1 MEIDYRDLK
10 EHKIMILHGDMDYFS
25 VSELKNALFKLIH
38 EKTKSIILDL
48 SNVEYIDSSG
58 IGLLVNAHKVMG
70 NYKGRIGLVNIPNDI
85 LHLLRMSTIDSIIS
99 IYKSEKDIQ

>member
-1 MEIDYRDLK
+1 MEIDYKDIN

-58 IGLLVNAHKVMG
+58 IGLLINANKVMSSYNG
-70 NYKGRIGLVNIPNDI
+70 KIGLLNIPSDV
-85 LHLLRMSTIDSIIS
+85 LHLLKLSTIDTIIS
-99 IYKSEKDIQ
+99 IYKSEKDIK

>member
-1 MEIDYRDLK
+1 MDIDYKDLN
-10 EHKIMILHGDMDYFS
+10 EHKIMVLHGDMDYFS

-58 IGLLVNAHKVMG
+58 IGLLVNANKVMS
-70 NYKGRIGLVNIPNDI
+70 NYQGSIGLVNIPSEVM
-85 LHLLRMSTIDSIIS
+85 HLLKLSTIDTVIP
-99 IYKSEKDIQ
+99 IYKTERDIK